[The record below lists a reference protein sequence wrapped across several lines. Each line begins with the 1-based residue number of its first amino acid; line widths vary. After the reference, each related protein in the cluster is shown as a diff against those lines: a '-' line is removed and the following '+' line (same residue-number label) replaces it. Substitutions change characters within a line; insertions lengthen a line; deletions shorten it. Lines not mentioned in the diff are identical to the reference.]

1 MNASEKKKYQFA
13 SALNTLMKTQPLDK
27 ISVTQIVEEADVTRP
42 TFYRHFK
49 DKYDL
54 VNWYFDKLAQ
64 RSFRQM
70 GISMSFRE
78 GLITKFRL
86 MQEEKIFFRSAF
98 LSENQNCLIDYD
110 YECIYQFYSEVIKQK
125 GIPMEEDMDFL
136 LRMYCRGS
144 IYMTAE
150 WARNGMKISPE
161 QMADRLSAAVPP
173 KLFELFKNL

>member
-98 LSENQNCLIDYD
+98 LSENQNSC
-110 YECIYQFYSEVIKQK
+110 
-125 GIPMEEDMDFL
+125 P
-136 LRMYCRGS
+136 R
-144 IYMTAE
+144 
-150 WARNGMKISPE
+150 
-161 QMADRLSAAVPP
+161 
-173 KLFELFKNL
+173 